1 MPFISLSEAA
11 KNSWIKDIC
20 LVAADMDGTLTQQGK
35 FTASLLQ
42 ALENLANAGI
52 EVLIVTGRSAGWV
65 SGLAA
70 YLPIRGAIAEN
81 GGLFYPGTGEV
92 GASLTS
98 LSEPVAH
105 HQKLAQMFRQLQ
117 AQFPHIKESSDNQFR
132 VTDWTFDNQDL
143 SLIEIQQMAT
153 LCAQH
158 GWGFTYSAIQCH
170 IKPPQQNKGAGLLT
184 TLSTIESLQY
194 HSKQI
199 LTVGDSPN
207 DQDLFNPEV
216 FPHSVGVA
224 NALAYRAEMTYRP
237 AYVTAAAEGA
247 GFCELVSYLLS

>member
-1 MPFISLSEAA
+1 MPFIPLSEAA

-98 LSEPVAH
+98 LAEPVVH

-143 SLIEIQQMAT
+143 SLI
-153 LCAQH
+153 
-158 GWGFTYSAIQCH
+158 
-170 IKPPQQNKGAGLLT
+170 
-184 TLSTIESLQY
+184 
-194 HSKQI
+194 
-199 LTVGDSPN
+199 
-207 DQDLFNPEV
+207 
-216 FPHSVGVA
+216 
-224 NALAYRAEMTYRP
+224 
-237 AYVTAAAEGA
+237 
-247 GFCELVSYLLS
+247 